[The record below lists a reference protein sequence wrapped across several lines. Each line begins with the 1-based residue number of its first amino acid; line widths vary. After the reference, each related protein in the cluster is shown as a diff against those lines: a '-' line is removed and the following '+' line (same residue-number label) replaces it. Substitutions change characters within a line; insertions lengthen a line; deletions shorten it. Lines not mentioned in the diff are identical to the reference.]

1 MSKGGFT
8 DKDVFDV
15 FTNDPAKLKVLS
27 QLASAQVEAIKAAIR
42 AEIQLE
48 RQTGL
53 DITSNQIMGSI
64 VNITS
69 RTIKE
74 VLDEE

>member
-8 DKDVFDV
+8 DKDVIDV
-15 FTNDPAKLKVLS
+15 FTKDPAKLKVLA

-48 RQTGL
+48 KRTGL
-53 DITSNQIMGSI
+53 DVTNNQIMGSI
-64 VNITS
+64 VSVTA